1 MKQLVIDTSV
11 FNKLYLEEADSD
23 QAVALFKRAAS
34 HEFELQAPD
43 LLYIEVISTANSYKL
58 PIEHIIRLLDFQT
71 RHLMPLRP
79 LSRTEMRKA
88 IEITQQGHPQSG
100 YPSIYDSVFHAM
112 AICNNAI
119 LVTADRRHYEKTRQ
133 WKNIMQLRDINNVS

>member
-23 QAVALFKRAAS
+23 QAIALFRRATAR
-34 HEFELQAPD
+34 EFELQAPD
-43 LLYIEVISTANSYKL
+43 LLYLEVISTANSYKV
-58 PIEHIIRLLDFQT
+58 PIDFVVQLLDFQT
-71 RHLMPLRP
+71 RHLLPLRP

-112 AICNNAI
+112 ALCNGAT
-119 LVTADRRHYEKTRQ
+119 LVTADRRHYEKT
-133 WKNIMQLRDINNVS
+133 KLLGNVVQLKDIAAL